1 MWNKIQRI
9 YVGDHYQ
16 VFPSWK
22 PWTNTIGYRP
32 LKSNLKDYS
41 GNGYDFTTYSG
52 TTSYVNWMVQT
63 TGKLSRNNL
72 ITSLGNNFTILMYTV
87 QANWETYLFTSS
99 DRNYSNF
106 YIGTNGTK
114 ARIMWW
120 NNNVWYW
127 PNVDFS
133 GGGTPHLLVWVR
145 EWGSTVKLY
154 IDWVKVGTSTVS
166 AAIPSATY
174 MVLWNV
180 VSNTLSAKY
189 WNLIMENRV
198 WTDQEIA
205 DYYNQTKATYQWFN

>member
-16 VFPSWK
+16 VYPIWK
-22 PWTNTIGYRP
+22 PWANTVGYRP
-32 LKSNLKDYS
+32 LKSDLKDYS
-41 GNGYDFTTYSG
+41 GNGNDFTIYSGSVTYSDNMA
-52 TTSYVNWMVQT
+52 TVR
-63 TGKLSRNNL
+63 KLSRNNL
-72 ITSLGNNFTILMYTV
+72 IPSLWNNFTILMYTV
-87 QANWETYLFTSS
+87 QATWETYLFTSS
-99 DRNYSNF
+99 DRNYANF
-106 YIGTNGTK
+106 YIGTNSTK
-114 ARIMWW
+114 ARLMRW

-133 GGGTPHLLVWVR
+133 GGSTPHLIVGVR
-145 EWGSTVKLY
+145 EWWSTVKLY

-166 AAIPSATY
+166 VAIPSATY

-180 VSNTLSAKY
+180 VSNTLPAKY
-189 WNLIMENRV
+189 WNLIMENKA